1 MKTRLT
7 AEEQRKRDIAQIH
20 IAKAQL
26 GMNDDTYRD
35 MLFNVTGVRSSREL
49 SATARL
55 RVLQHL
61 KEKGWKKKLPAR
73 AMLGAPKAGKA
84 SIQPLISKI
93 SALLTEMKL
102 PWSYAHAIAKQM
114 WQRERLEWCKP
125 DELRAIITALTN
137 RMKQQN
143 A

>member
-1 MKTRLT
+1 MRTRLT
-7 AEEQRKRDIAQIH
+7 AEELRKRELAQIH

-26 GMNDDTYRD
+26 GINDDTYRD
-35 MLFNVTGVRSSREL
+35 MLFNVAGVRSSREL
-49 SATARL
+49 SATARM

-61 KEKGWKKKLPAR
+61 KEKGWKRKLPAR
-73 AMLGAPKAGKA
+73 VTHGAPKARNA
-84 SIQPLISKI
+84 SIDPLISKI

-114 WQRERLEWCKP
+114 WTRERLEWCKP
-125 DELRAIITALTN
+125 DELRAIITALMN
-137 RMKQQN
+137 RMKKQN